1 MKTVKKQ
8 GKGRMLAALP
18 MSIWA
23 TVFVALALLYIIGLS
38 FLSRGENF
46 NVSLS
51 LTADNY
57 LRMAAPVYVKS
68 LLLSLHLAFLTASSC
83 ALLGYPLAYFIAKTS
98 PKVRTWLLI
107 LIIAPFWTNALIRI
121 YGWKILFIANGPL
134 NSILLSLGLIEKPL
148 RLLYTEKA
156 VLVGMIYAMIPFF
169 VLPVYSGIERL
180 DNSIVEASRDLGA
193 GPVRAFFTVTLPMT
207 MPSVLAALVLT
218 FIPSIGLFFI
228 SDLLGGSNT
237 MLWGNVI
244 QNELLKSR
252 DLPFASALSVVLLTL
267 TGIVLVVYRKLGG
280 DAESMVF

>member
-1 MKTVKKQ
+1 MKTTREQ
-8 GKGRMLAALP
+8 GRGRMLAALP

-23 TVFVALALLYIIGLS
+23 VLFVALALLYIIGLS
-38 FLSRGENF
+38 FLSRGEGF
-46 NVSLS
+46 DAQLPI
-51 LTADNY
+51 TFDNY
-57 LRMAAPVYVKS
+57 LRMAAPTYLKS
-68 LLLSLHLAFLTASSC
+68 LLLSLRLAFLTALCC

-98 PKVRTWLLI
+98 PRVRTWLLI

-121 YGWKILFIANGPL
+121 YGWKTLFIANGPL
-134 NSILLSLGLIEKPL
+134 NTALLSLGIIEKPL

-156 VLVGMIYAMIPFF
+156 VLVGMVYAMIPFF

-180 DNSIVEASRDLGA
+180 DGSIVEASRDLGA

-267 TGIVLVVYRKLGG
+267 TGIVLAVYRKLGG

>member
-1 MKTVKKQ
+1 MKTVKEQ

-46 NVSLS
+46 NVLLS
-51 LTADNY
+51 LTTDNY
-57 LRMAAPVYVKS
+57 LRMVAPVYVKS
-68 LLLSLHLAFLTASSC
+68 LLLSLRLAFLTATSC

>member
-1 MKTVKKQ
+1 MKTVKEQ

-46 NVSLS
+46 NVLLS
-51 LTADNY
+51 LTTDNY
-57 LRMAAPVYVKS
+57 LRMVAPVYVKS
-68 LLLSLHLAFLTASSC
+68 LLLSLRLAFLTATSC

-180 DNSIVEASRDLGA
+180 DNRIVEASRDLGA